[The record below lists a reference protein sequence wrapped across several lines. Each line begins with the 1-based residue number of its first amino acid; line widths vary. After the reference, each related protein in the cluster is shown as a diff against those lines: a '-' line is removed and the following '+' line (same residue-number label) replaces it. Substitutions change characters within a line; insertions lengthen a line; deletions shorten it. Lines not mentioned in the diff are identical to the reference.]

1 MKEVKKVL
9 KSMFKQ
15 YPRACLVA
23 MDFLAEEWKN
33 RIIAESKAC
42 HKLIGKVSK
51 EDGGVNRGRFF
62 PLMQTLQGIQMMAYS
77 TNNPNVEV
85 GPYVFD
91 IIDKEG
97 NYVNSTV
104 HVTCFNTTSI
114 YLFRVEPFAVALDS
128 NDDD

>member
-42 HKLIGKVSK
+42 HKLLGKVTK
-51 EDGGVNRGRFF
+51 ADGGANRDRFF
-62 PLMQTLQGIQMMAYS
+62 PIMQTLQG
-77 TNNPNVEV
+77 T
-85 GPYVFD
+85 
-91 IIDKEG
+91 
-97 NYVNSTV
+97 
-104 HVTCFNTTSI
+104 
-114 YLFRVEPFAVALDS
+114 YLNRV
-128 NDDD
+128 